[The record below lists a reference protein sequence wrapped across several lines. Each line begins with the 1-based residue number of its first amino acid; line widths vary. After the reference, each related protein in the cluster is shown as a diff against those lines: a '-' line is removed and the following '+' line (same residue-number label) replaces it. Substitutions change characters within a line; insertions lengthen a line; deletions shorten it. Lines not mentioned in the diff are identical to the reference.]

1 MPARFETNRA
11 TRARRGT
18 EPQNYTGSQVVW
30 MHGSDQDC
38 ESVALETALPEVTA
52 EQPEAIILPWCGRGN
67 VIAAVGVA
75 LLDMVGA

>member
-1 MPARFETNRA
+1 M
-11 TRARRGT
+11 RG
-18 EPQNYTGSQVVW
+18 N
-30 MHGSDQDC
+30 DQDRKA
-38 ESVALETALPEVTA
+38 EAPETAMPEVTA